1 MKTAEFEYR
10 IIGTSII
17 SRAKTLKECREQI
30 RNFYG
35 KCKFEYWST
44 DGRKSGNGFV
54 K

>member
-1 MKTAEFEYR
+1 MKATEFEYR

-30 RNFYG
+30 GNSYG

-54 K
+54 R